1 MVDTTIWFG
10 TGASVFFLAVVLFC
24 WFAATRGDIRSP
36 FYFLPPLLTAVA
48 GAAYVAMTAV
58 TLDALPVPVG
68 IETLRFADWAV
79 STPLITYYLALLA
92 DTDRSTRA
100 VAVATNVG
108 MIGLGY
114 GFVTLS
120 GSLRWVAFT
129 ASMALFLGLVYLFV
143 RTFKTALVG
152 SSRTARS
159 LFVSLRD
166 LTIATWLLY
175 PVAYL
180 LGPVGLGVIRPA
192 GIDFIVVVLDVTAKV
207 GLMSIVL
214 LRQYEL
220 TTFLARDAPSAADPD
235 SA

>member
-36 FYFLPPLLTAVA
+36 FYYIPPLLTTVA
-48 GAAYVAMTAV
+48 GLAYVGMTAV
-58 TLDALPVPVG
+58 TLDALPLPVG
-68 IETLRFADWAV
+68 VETLRFADWAV

-100 VAVATNVG
+100 VAVAANVG

-120 GSLRWVAFT
+120 GSLRWVAFA
-129 ASMALFLGLVYLFV
+129 ASTALFLGLVYLFV
-143 RTFKTALVG
+143 RTFQTALVG
-152 SSRTARS
+152 ASQTSRS

-175 PVAYL
+175 PTVYP
-180 LGPVGLGVIRPA
+180 LGPTGVGVIDA
-192 GIDFIVVVLDVTAKV
+192 ADIDFLVVVLDVTAKV
-207 GLMSIVL
+207 GLMAIVL

-220 TTFLARDAPSAADPD
+220 TTFRTRDAPNAADPEG
-235 SA
+235 A

>member
-1 MVDTTIWFG
+1 MVDTTVWFG
-10 TGASVFFLAVVLFC
+10 TGASIFFLAVVLFC

-36 FYFLPPLLTAVA
+36 FYYIPPLLTTVA
-48 GAAYVAMTAV
+48 GVAYVAMTAAS
-58 TLDALPVPVG
+58 LNALPVPVG
-68 IETLRFADWAV
+68 VETLRFADWAV

-100 VAVATNVG
+100 VAAMTNVA

-114 GFVTLS
+114 GYVALS
-120 GSLRWVAFT
+120 GSLRWVAFA
-129 ASMALFLGLVYLFV
+129 ASMALLLGLVYLFV
-143 RTFKTALVG
+143 RTFQTALVG
-152 SSRTARS
+152 SSRTSRS

-180 LGPVGLGVIRPA
+180 LRPVGLGVINPVD
-192 GIDFIVVVLDVTAKV
+192 IDFIIVVLDVTAKV
-207 GLMSIVL
+207 GLMTILL

-220 TTFLARDAPSAADPD
+220 TTFRSRDAPSAADPD
-235 SA
+235 GA

>member
-1 MVDTTIWFG
+1 MVNTTIWFG
-10 TGASVFFLAVVLFC
+10 TGASVLFLAVVLFC
-24 WFAATRGDIRSP
+24 WFAVTRGDIRSP
-36 FYFLPPLLTAVA
+36 FYFIPPLLTAVA
-48 GAAYVAMTAV
+48 GVAYAAMTAV
-58 TLDALPVPVG
+58 SLGALSTPFGV
-68 IETLRFADWAV
+68 ETLRFADWAV

-92 DTDRSTRA
+92 DTDRSTRT
-100 VAVATNVG
+100 VAVAANVA
-108 MIGLGY
+108 MIVLGY

-120 GSLRWVAFT
+120 GPLRWVAFAAST
-129 ASMALFLGLVYLFV
+129 ALLFGLVYLFV

-152 SSRTARS
+152 AAQTSRS

-180 LGPVGLGVIRPA
+180 LGPVGVGVIQPA
-192 GIDFIVVVLDVTAKV
+192 DIDFVVVVLDLTAKV
-207 GLMSIVL
+207 GLISIVL

-220 TTFLARDAPSAADPD
+220 TTFHARDAPSTADPD